1 MSRTRHGAK
10 IIIKRISSSS
20 RNKLQ
25 SKLFRE
31 LSRSYDKII
40 IIWDG
45 PIESHPASRRDRELA
60 PREFL
65 PKFHRNISNAPGIS
79 WVPYKNGAGPCGF
92 HAGFERCGYRNR
104 YQPWQRAAIRNER
117 VEPLHFFPLSGARR
131 LSRLVPA
138 PLSSERAKQKRRKEG
153 ERRREKKRK
162 RNEKKR
168 NEKKRKEG
176 KRQRSGR
183 KGKTRS
189 GSEERTNREERLVW
203 KVRERRREK
212 D

>member
-1 MSRTRHGAK
+1 MAGVLAGSP
-10 IIIKRISSSS
+10 IKTA
-20 RNKLQ
+20 LV
-25 SKLFRE
+25 
-31 LSRSYDKII
+31 
-40 IIWDG
+40 
-45 PIESHPASRRDRELA
+45 H
-60 PREFL
+60 
-65 PKFHRNISNAPGIS
+65 
-79 WVPYKNGAGPCGF
+79 GF

-138 PLSSERAKQKRRKEG
+138 PLSSERAKQKRRKEEG
-153 ERRREKKRK
+153 EEGKK
-162 RNEKKR
+162 EGKKR

-203 KVRERRREK
+203 KVERRRERERGDK
-212 D
+212 EGRRGKGRLKTSIVTAANNKL